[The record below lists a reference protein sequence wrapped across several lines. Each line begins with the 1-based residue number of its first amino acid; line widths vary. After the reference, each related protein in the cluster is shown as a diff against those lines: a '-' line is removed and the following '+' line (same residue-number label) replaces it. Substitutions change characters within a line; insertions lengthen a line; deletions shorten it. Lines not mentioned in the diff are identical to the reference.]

1 MISFSPADCEAL
13 TPQPYIHPS
22 LCSMSGI
29 PLAGNKLVKYAYFD
43 ESGISVNERVLV
55 VAGVI
60 IDADSQWR
68 SVSEHLEKLVR
79 EFVPPNRQGNFVFH
93 GKDLF
98 HKTGDIE
105 AARSHEALMAI
116 LKMPSQFGLAI
127 SYGFFRKFRV
137 RELPMDASQKM
148 KRHRATQ
155 DAQIHHSLTFAFCAV
170 GVERFMRED
179 TPKDEVATLIAENN
193 TVTQRHVKLA
203 FNAMKGR
210 NLSAPDECRIYDFIS
225 IEAARHL
232 PIRRI
237 TDVPHM
243 VSKHESSLLQIADAC
258 AMTIRYCLEGRSDA
272 NAFIDALSLNQPER
286 IHDDGQF
293 LDEEFP
299 GGYNLL
305 TYR

>member
-1 MISFSPADCEAL
+1 
-13 TPQPYIHPS
+13 
-22 LCSMSGI
+22 MSGI
-29 PLAGNKLVKYAYFD
+29 PLAGNNLVQYAYFD

-60 IDADSQWR
+60 IDADSHWI
-68 SVSEHLEKLVR
+68 SVSEHLEELVR
-79 EFVPPNRQGNFVFH
+79 EFVTPARQENFVFH

-116 LKMPSQFGLAI
+116 LKMPARFGLAV
-127 SYGFFRKFRV
+127 SYGFFRKFRA
-137 RELPMDASQKM
+137 RELAHDASQKM
-148 KRHRATQ
+148 KRDRATQ
-155 DAQIHHSLTFAFCAV
+155 DAQIQHSLTFCLCAV
-170 GVERFMRED
+170 GVERFMQED
-179 TPKDEVATLIAENN
+179 TPKNEVATIVAENN
-193 TVTQRHVKLA
+193 TVTQRDVKRA

-210 NLSAPDECRIYDFIS
+210 NLSASEERRIYDFIS
-225 IEAARHL
+225 IQASRHL

-243 VSKHESSLLQIADAC
+243 VTKHESSLLQIADAC
-258 AMTIRYCLEGRSDA
+258 AMTIRYCLEGRADA
-272 NAFIDALSLNQPER
+272 SAFIDALSLNQPER
-286 IHDDGQF
+286 IHNDGQF